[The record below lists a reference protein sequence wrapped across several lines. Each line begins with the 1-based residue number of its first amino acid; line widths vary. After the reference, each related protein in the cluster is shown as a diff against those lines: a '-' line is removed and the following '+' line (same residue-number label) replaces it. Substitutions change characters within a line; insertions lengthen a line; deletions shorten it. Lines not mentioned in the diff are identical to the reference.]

1 MSDVFDYLDWRGD
14 ISFRESPFNEADN
27 VVFCLLTYIDFTDV
41 VPEVFNKSI
50 SLYEAAKA
58 DFSMHRIPDPRLY
71 ALLDRCASSRRFCNV
86 RLTGYVDFFKKE
98 EDCQFC
104 ALTFLYQSGSVYVSF
119 RGTDSSVTGLK
130 EDFNMVYKAPIPSQA
145 NGVKY
150 LGKLFDHMPW
160 WNRWKQIMLGGHSK
174 GGNVAQYSAIHSPAK
189 VQRKINCIWS
199 NDGPGFN
206 EEFFPKNWSLP
217 FVPIMKT
224 FLPSNSIIGRL
235 FDHQEECISIQSSEN
250 GSSSHDPFSWEISG
264 VQLVR
269 AISENDKTEVFDR
282 SFRDW
287 LSHITLEER
296 KNLTDAV
303 FDVLDDMKI
312 ESLYDFKDF
321 TLNQAFA
328 GIKKLSRLD
337 AAQKAALIHGL
348 TQFNKSYKLC
358 R

>member
-14 ISFRESPFNEADN
+14 ISFSESPFNEADN
-27 VVFCLLTYIDFTDV
+27 VVFTLLTYINFTDV
-41 VPEVFNKSI
+41 VPEVFNRSI
-50 SLYEAAKA
+50 SIYEASKA
-58 DFSMHRIPDPRLY
+58 DYSLHRIPDPRLY
-71 ALLDRCASSRRFCNV
+71 ALLDRCAASRRFRNV
-86 RLTGYVDFFKKE
+86 RLTGYVDIFKKD

-104 ALTFLYQSGSVYVSF
+104 ALTFVYQTGSVYVSY

-150 LGKLFDHMPW
+150 LSKLFQSMPW
-160 WNRWKQIMLGGHSK
+160 RNRRKQIMLGGHSK
-174 GGNVAQYSAIHSPAK
+174 GGNVAQYAAIHSAK
-189 VQRKINCIWS
+189 KIQRKITSIWS

-206 EEFFPKNWSLP
+206 EDFFPKDWSLP
-217 FVPIMKT
+217 FISRMKT
-224 FLPSNSIIGRL
+224 FLPSSSIIGRL
-235 FDHQEECISIQSSEN
+235 FEHQEECISILSN
-250 GSSSHDPFSWEISG
+250 DGGTSSHDPFTWEITG
-264 VQLVR
+264 THLVR
-269 AISENDKTEVFDR
+269 AIYENGKTEVFDR

-287 LSHITLEER
+287 LSHISLEER

-303 FDVLDDMKI
+303 FDVLNDMGI

-328 GIKKLSRLD
+328 GIRKLTKLD

-348 TQFNKSYKLC
+348 TQFNTSYKLC